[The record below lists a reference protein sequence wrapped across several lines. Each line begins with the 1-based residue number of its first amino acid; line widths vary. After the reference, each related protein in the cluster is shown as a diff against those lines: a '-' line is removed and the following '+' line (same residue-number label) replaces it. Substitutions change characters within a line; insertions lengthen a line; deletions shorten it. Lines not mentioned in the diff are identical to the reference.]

1 MNHFDICLKHTA
13 GKEIKFTDF
22 INRNPTKN
30 PEPEEKYEEEIVI
43 NAIAQLATVNARIGR
58 IFDQSEDAT
67 TATEANL
74 RDTRSLIDTRRYQTN
89 KNHIDSNYRIQQIQQ
104 HSSNTDCSKMNNNE
118 NTTRFFRTDGQLRH
132 HWGADDD
139 IMAIINA
146 RDKSPENTELVR
158 GRTQLARPGVMRL
171 HFNKNLGR
179 EISIPR
185 RPEEDERREIKRIDI
200 QVRQKIREQHI
211 SGGYFQN
218 FGDDIPQGQNTER
231 NEPAPGNETN
241 RDADST
247 VSNNSEEA
255 VATHEPGTYP
265 AIPIQEYRDG
275 PIEEIAVHYVR
286 INRVV
291 EEKPKRNRQQEDNVR
306 SAELD
311 FMLDLETIIKETAA
325 DPDLI
330 ELNCCIED
338 NKLDQIPQNYRT
350 VAKKLT
356 HRWGIILV
364 DDRIVIP
371 KSLRYAALNALHFGH
386 PGINKMYND
395 AAIFWWPNMREDI
408 EKKSK
413 TCSVCLNAVDSKDL
427 SVYITRNSTGQIT
440 DHLVMSKKKIA
451 EPRYKRGMTFSQTKK
466 TDQCANNNNTG
477 KEAQHPPKHC
487 RPTHLLQNTEQRNH
501 QWSTLH
507 LQQERDT
514 EKHGKL

>member
-22 INRNPTKN
+22 VSRNPTEN
-30 PEPEEKYEEEIVI
+30 PVPEENYEEKFVI

-67 TATEANL
+67 TAAEENM

-89 KNHIDSNYRIQQIQQ
+89 KSHIDSNYRIQQ
-104 HSSNTDCSKMNNNE
+104 HSSNTDCLKMNNNE
-118 NTTRFFRTDGQLRH
+118 NNTRFFRTDGQLRH

-146 RDKSPENTELVR
+146 RDKSPETTELVR
-158 GRTQLARPGVMRL
+158 RRVQLARPGVMRP

-179 EISIPR
+179 EIYIPR

-200 QVRQKIREQHI
+200 QLRQKIREQHI
-211 SGGYFQN
+211 GGGYFQN
-218 FGDDIPQGQNTER
+218 FGDDIPQRQNTEQQQTER

-241 RDADST
+241 RDTEST

-265 AIPIQEYRDG
+265 TIPVQEYRDG

-291 EEKPKRNRQQEDNVR
+291 EEKRKPNRQQEDNVR

-330 ELNCCIED
+330 ELGCCIED
-338 NKLDQIPQNYRT
+338 NKLDQIPQNYKT

-356 HRWGIILV
+356 YRWGIILV

-413 TCSVCLNAVDSKDL
+413 TCSACLNA
-427 SVYITRNSTGQIT
+427 
-440 DHLVMSKKKIA
+440 
-451 EPRYKRGMTFSQTKK
+451 
-466 TDQCANNNNTG
+466 G
-477 KEAQHPPKHC
+477 KN
-487 RPTHLLQNTEQRNH
+487 L
-501 QWSTLH
+501 
-507 LQQERDT
+507 
-514 EKHGKL
+514 